1 MKFINTTLERPYRS
15 GATDV
20 DGPVRSTP
28 GASDSASTP
37 APPDTTQEGDRGL
50 FGPLSPTQPRAI
62 ANELNSHSGD
72 ALSSPGNDSRFVGNL
87 NPESTFLADGPRTGE
102 GYTRSDPIGVWV
114 SRRGPSGGA
123 PSLGTPATSRDLLPL
138 RSLLPGHSMDNF
150 LKLVPPGSHYEG
162 LKAIYLRDIHRMFPA
177 MDLTILERSES
188 IVSQTLSKQAIC
200 LAAGAHPDAKA
211 FLIIGSESGNPMSY
225 SDFAHQISSAM
236 RGILNAGLIVDRIQL
251 IPILVILSLYTYSS
265 EDRHLSAEL
274 AALAVS
280 HTHTVG
286 LHHQT
291 PGTRS
296 ENSAYLATLFC
307 CVWALDRLNA
317 AFNGRPV
324 MMHERDFGRDLQ
336 ACISQQESC
345 FRLLLE
351 NISLLDRAIQLYR
364 PPALGLPN
372 ELVQKLPTF
381 ESLVEK
387 AEAIAIDTR
396 VLATLE
402 LLYHAI
408 VILSCKA
415 PTTSLPSSSSSSS
428 YMKTCQRLS
437 SVSITTIAEDMGGL
451 LPRFTF
457 LPPDSAGG
465 VPEPQGPHAATST
478 PGLGTPH
485 PAEPHSRAL
494 GSSGQGDTSA
504 SYESLIPP
512 PPDTSFP
519 GGLARIDLFEY
530 LNADFDLGAIDAVLG
545 DTTGDILDNCT
556 RMLPTSQKSSGL
568 IIYIVFPKVDPSIP
582 ECL

>member
-1 MKFINTTLERPYRS
+1 M
-15 GATDV
+15 
-20 DGPVRSTP
+20 RSTP
-28 GASDSASTP
+28 GGSDSASTR

-50 FGPLSPTQPRAI
+50 FAPLSPTQPRAI

-87 NPESTFLADGPRTGE
+87 NPESTFLADGPRTSE
-102 GYTRSDPIGVWV
+102 GYTRLDPIGVWV

-123 PSLGTPATSRDLLPL
+123 PSLGTPATSRDLPPL
-138 RSLLPGHSMDNF
+138 RSLLPGHSIDNF

-211 FLIIGSESGNPMSY
+211 FLIVSSESGNPMSY

-324 MMHERDFGRDLQ
+324 MMHERDFGRDMH
-336 ACISQQESC
+336 ACINQQEAC

-396 VLATLE
+396 VLGMTCPDFTKLPPSNLDFYLTLLSNPRAPVPRYCDLIVQSTDHITPI
-402 LLYHAI
+402 LL
-408 VILSCKA
+408 ILLILHEDM
-415 PTTSLPSSSSSSS
+415 PTSFECQHHDHSRRYGGPTPALYIPAVRSLPVIRG
-428 YMKTCQRLS
+428 CLS
-437 SVSITTIAEDMGGL
+437 
-451 LPRFTF
+451 
-457 LPPDSAGG
+457 
-465 VPEPQGPHAATST
+465 
-478 PGLGTPH
+478 
-485 PAEPHSRAL
+485 
-494 GSSGQGDTSA
+494 
-504 SYESLIPP
+504 
-512 PPDTSFP
+512 
-519 GGLARIDLFEY
+519 
-530 LNADFDLGAIDAVLG
+530 
-545 DTTGDILDNCT
+545 
-556 RMLPTSQKSSGL
+556 
-568 IIYIVFPKVDPSIP
+568 
-582 ECL
+582 